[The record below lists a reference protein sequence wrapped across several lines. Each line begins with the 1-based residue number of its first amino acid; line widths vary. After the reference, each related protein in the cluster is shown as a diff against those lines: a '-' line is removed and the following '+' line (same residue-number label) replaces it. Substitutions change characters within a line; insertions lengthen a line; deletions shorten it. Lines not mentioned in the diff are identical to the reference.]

1 MIPFPAFEAVLFRKL
16 GLFCSGIWDH
26 FVPEVETILFRHLW
40 KN

>member
-1 MIPFPAFEAVLFRKL
+1 MIPFPAFEAVLFWKL
-16 GLFCSGIWDH
+16 RPFCSGICGH